1 MDLYKHAKSY
11 IEKGCSVIPV
21 GKDKKPLVKWQE
33 FQNKRATDE
42 ELKRWFGEGSSAS
55 GIGIVTGKISN
66 LSVVDVDTYHGGK
79 TDGLPPTMIS
89 KTQSGGWH
97 YYYRYLPGLPN
108 KANIR
113 QGVDIRSDGGYVIAP
128 PSVGEN
134 GSYEWVLDEEP
145 QPFPVETFKIDL
157 DFNKAPKDWGEIAKG
172 AAKGSRNQTAAEYCG
187 KLIKSF
193 DPKDWESAVWYTMLG
208 WNKQNS
214 PPLPETELRAVFN
227 SITSREVRKR
237 QGEVTDDVPVILMSD
252 AAKKFSQDLSV
263 AYPTGFKTVD
273 DNTKGGIR
281 SGNLIIVVGQT
292 GHGKTTW
299 SRSLTKNMLG
309 ENVPSVWF
317 TFELTIADMWEK
329 FEEMGME
336 DTSAIYTPES
346 YVSRKLPWLKKKIIE
361 ARDIHKCKVV
371 YIDHLGFLVSEYDGG
386 NVNGLNQNLAT
397 VYTMICRDL
406 KTIALQEGMIIVLMW
421 HLKKLPRGK
430 REPEMDDIKDS
441 SGILQEADLA
451 VAVTREDSK
460 NLNNFGTVLDV
471 YSPFTWVKML
481 KNRSTGSLKRFKC
494 RYDNGLLYEEVVQ
507 EEQGDY
513 QKSQTNSDEDDWD

>member
-1 MDLYKHAKSY
+1 
-11 IEKGCSVIPV
+11 
-21 GKDKKPLVKWQE
+21 
-33 FQNKRATDE
+33 
-42 ELKRWFGEGSSAS
+42 
-55 GIGIVTGKISN
+55 
-66 LSVVDVDTYHGGK
+66 
-79 TDGLPPTMIS
+79 
-89 KTQSGGWH
+89 
-97 YYYRYLPGLPN
+97 
-108 KANIR
+108 
-113 QGVDIRSDGGYVIAP
+113 
-128 PSVGEN
+128 
-134 GSYEWVLDEEP
+134 
-145 QPFPVETFKIDL
+145 
-157 DFNKAPKDWGEIAKG
+157 
-172 AAKGSRNQTAAEYCG
+172 
-187 KLIKSF
+187 
-193 DPKDWESAVWYTMLG
+193 
-208 WNKQNS
+208 
-214 PPLPETELRAVFN
+214 
-227 SITSREVRKR
+227 
-237 QGEVTDDVPVILMSD
+237 
-252 AAKKFSQDLSV
+252 
-263 AYPTGFKTVD
+263 
-273 DNTKGGIR
+273 
-281 SGNLIIVVGQT
+281 
-292 GHGKTTW
+292 
-299 SRSLTKNMLG
+299 MLG